1 MTSVREDSG
10 NLIGNYLARVE
21 AGLKGGDEVERQDI
35 LAEIRSHLTDRIEE
49 LRLQGAENPT
59 RVALAA
65 IGDPDALSMQFI
77 AEGVARDSLSRFPWV
92 LLRAAARIAATGL
105 RGTLVFLLG
114 VVGYAAAFALIAAAV
129 AKILDPAGVGFWVGP
144 HTGVIWG
151 YPANTVGAHELAG
164 RSFGYVSFI
173 LGFFFLSGTTVLLQR
188 LLQSWKSAK
197 KIPPSSPRLGPNRAY
212 PR

>member
-10 NLIGNYLARVE
+10 NWISNYLTRVE
-21 AGLKGGDEVERQDI
+21 AGLKGGDEGQRQEI

-49 LRLQGAENPT
+49 LKLQGAENPT
-59 RVALAA
+59 EVALAA
-65 IGDPDALSMQFI
+65 MGDPDALSMQFI
-77 AEGVARDSLSRFPWV
+77 AEGVARDSRSRFPWV
-92 LLRAAARIAATGL
+92 LLRAAARVATTGM
-105 RGTLVFLLG
+105 RGTLVLLLG

-129 AKILDPAGVGFWVGP
+129 AKVLDPAGVGFWVGP

-151 YPANTVGAHELAG
+151 YPSDTADAHELAG
-164 RSFGYVSFI
+164 RSFGYISII

-197 KIPPSSPRLGPNRAY
+197 RTLHSTPSLGPNRVG
-212 PR
+212 

>member
-10 NLIGNYLARVE
+10 NLIENYLARVE
-21 AGLKGGDEVERQDI
+21 AGLKGGDEGQRQEI
-35 LAEIRSHLTDRIEE
+35 LAEIRSHLMDRIEE

-59 RVALAA
+59 EVALAA
-65 IGDPDALSMQFI
+65 MGDPDALSMQFI
-77 AEGVARDSLSRFPWV
+77 AEGVARDSRSRFPWV
-92 LLRAAARIAATGL
+92 LLRAAARVATTGM
-105 RGTLVFLLG
+105 RGTLVLLLG

-129 AKILDPAGVGFWVGP
+129 AKVIDPAGVGFWVGP

-151 YPANTVGAHELAG
+151 YPADTLGAHELAG
-164 RSFGYVSFI
+164 RSFGYISII

-197 KIPPSSPRLGPNRAY
+197 KILLPGPRLGPNRVG
-212 PR
+212 